1 MGEPGSS
8 GRLGGGDQASAQAR
22 RRKVIGVTPIKR
34 KSKEVYQIAFSFMG
48 VQCRE
53 ILALPHTR
61 ANETYCKNL
70 RAEIQRKISSPD
82 GGFRYSDYFP
92 NSPRAATFGHG
103 PGRTAKLKAA
113 LEAYRDRVKK
123 TLEPSSFSGYR
134 KAIDNHLVPWCGDK
148 RYHELTP
155 ADIRQ
160 WVGLQ
165 TVCLKTIRNRLL
177 PLRNVLNEA
186 VADDIIQTNPLDRVD
201 LAGLVPPDKRESDF
215 EPEPY
220 TEAEIRTLLG
230 NLAPAERY
238 VFQAWAYTGV
248 RTGEQVGL
256 RWPRVDL
263 EAGSIRI
270 EETTTERKD
279 KARPKTKAG
288 RRTIPLLPAALEA
301 FELQRAFTQLAG
313 DRVFQNAR
321 STRADKAWDD
331 KKLAGIWRR
340 AHKDTGIAYRN
351 PYQLRH
357 TFASQ
362 LLSQGE
368 NPAYI
373 SKLLGHKTIEMVTR
387 TYGRWVEQGEKLGFE
402 RPPRRYGMER
412 LWDHARDSH
421 VKNV

>member
-1 MGEPGSS
+1 VNGIT
-8 GRLGGGDQASAQAR
+8 RVTRKGGKQLYR
-22 RRKVIGVTPIKR
+22 
-34 KSKEVYQIAFSFMG
+34 IAFSFMG

-53 ILALPHTR
+53 PLALPHTK
-61 ANETYCKNL
+61 ANDTYCERL
-70 RAEIQRKISSPD
+70 RAEILGKITRGD
-82 GGFRYSDYFP
+82 FRYDDYFP
-92 NSPRAATFGHG
+92 KSPRAAVFGHG
-103 PGRTAKLKAA
+103 PGRTPTLKDA
-113 LEAYRDRVKK
+113 LEAYRDRVKN
-123 TLEPSSFSGYR
+123 TLEASTFAAYR
-134 KAIDNHLVPWCGDK
+134 KAIDHQLVPWCGTK
-148 RYHELTP
+148 RIPDLTP
-155 ADIRQ
+155 ADIRE

-186 VADDIIQTNPLDRVD
+186 VADEIIKTSPLDRVD

-220 TEAEIRTLLG
+220 TEAEIHALLA
-230 NLAPAERY
+230 NLPPAERY

-279 KARPKTKAG
+279 KPRPKTKAG

-301 FELQRAFTQLAG
+301 FELQRQFTLLSG

-321 STRADKAWDD
+321 STRKDKAWDD
-331 KKLAGIWRR
+331 KKLAGVWKR
-340 AHKDTGIAYRN
+340 AHKHTGIAYRN

-373 SKLLGHKTIEMVTR
+373 AKLLGHKTVEMVIR
-387 TYGRWVEQGEKLGFE
+387 TYGRWVEQGERLGFD
-402 RPPRRYGMER
+402 RPPRKYGMAR
-412 LWDHARDSH
+412 LWTAPETPL
-421 VKNV
+421 VCEK